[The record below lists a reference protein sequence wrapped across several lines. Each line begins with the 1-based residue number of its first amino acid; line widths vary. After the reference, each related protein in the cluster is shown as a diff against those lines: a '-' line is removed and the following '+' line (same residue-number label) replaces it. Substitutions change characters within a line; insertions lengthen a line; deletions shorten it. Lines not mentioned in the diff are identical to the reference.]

1 MQDLRAEAEHW
12 HRLAHKRG
20 PGWRVWR
27 WEEVE
32 DNRIVGKHRLLAPG
46 EAGKGE
52 GDVLRP

>member
-1 MQDLRAEAEHW
+1 MQDLRAEAERW

-46 EAGKGE
+46 EDGKGE